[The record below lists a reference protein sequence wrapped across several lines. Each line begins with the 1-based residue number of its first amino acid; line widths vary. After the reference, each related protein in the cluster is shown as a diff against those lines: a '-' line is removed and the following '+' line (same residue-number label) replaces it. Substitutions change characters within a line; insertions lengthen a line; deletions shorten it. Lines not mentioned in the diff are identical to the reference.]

1 MKTALV
7 LILSL
12 SCAPAWAQ
20 TGSVTGNVTDETGGA
35 LPGVTVE
42 LKGTGDPIVA
52 VTDGEGRY
60 AFDNMSPGT
69 YQLSMRL
76 VNFATVTHDVLAVTA
91 GNTTSLND
99 VMHLVLNAEVVVI
112 GKRTFTNLADANNPA
127 EDLVG
132 IATSRARV
140 RSRHGSSR
148 SGHSCVRVKCSK
160 RCPA

>member
-1 MKTALV
+1 
-7 LILSL
+7 
-12 SCAPAWAQ
+12 
-20 TGSVTGNVTDETGGA
+20 VTGNVTDETGGA

-76 VNFATVTHDVLAVTA
+76 VNFATVTHDVLAVKA

-132 IATSRARV
+132 IATSAGQGAITARQLEV
-140 RSRHGSSR
+140 RPFMRQGEVLETVPGVISITAATS
-148 SGHSCVRVKCSK
+148 
-160 RCPA
+160 P

>member
-1 MKTALV
+1 MKTALF

-20 TGSVTGNVTDETGGA
+20 TGTVTGTITDETGGA

-52 VTDGEGRY
+52 VSDGEGRY
-60 AFDNMSPGT
+60 AFDTVTPGT
-69 YQLSMRL
+69 YQLSIRL
-76 VNFATVTHDVLAVTA
+76 VNFATVTHEDLVVTA
-91 GNTTSLND
+91 GKTASLND
-99 VMHLVLNAEVVVI
+99 VMHLVLSAEVVVI

-132 IATSRARV
+132 IATSAGQGAITAR
-140 RSRHGSSR
+140 
-148 SGHSCVRVKCSK
+148 
-160 RCPA
+160 

>member
-20 TGSVTGNVTDETGGA
+20 TGSVTGHVTDETGGA

-76 VNFATVTHDVLAVTA
+76 VNFATVTHDVSPAYSQVTA
-91 GNTTSLND
+91 RCFGGSQP
-99 VMHLVLNAEVVVI
+99 VM
-112 GKRTFTNLADANNPA
+112 TPPA
-127 EDLVG
+127 LPL
-132 IATSRARV
+132 S
-140 RSRHGSSR
+140 
-148 SGHSCVRVKCSK
+148 
-160 RCPA
+160 